1 MGKALKVRQLISNKN
16 KAVRRWALC
25 RETVAVL
32 VLTSYLVVTQAGI
45 ICTKMTTLTTLFL
58 YIQPTPKLLVA
69 QTSRMISALQF
80 QWARCRTIRL
90 VAQIQVSSPLRAR
103 ANNTITR
110 SSPKEISQIKNKF
123 KRFDKISWTWRSK
136 RELTLKIVTKV
147 SCLKSSSQIKT

>member
-32 VLTSYLVVTQAGI
+32 VLASYLVTRAGI
-45 ICTKMTTLTTLFL
+45 ICTKTTTLTTLFL

-136 RELTLKIVTKV
+136 RDLTLKIVTKV
-147 SCLKSSSQIKT
+147 SCLNSSSQIKT

>member
-1 MGKALKVRQLISNKN
+1 MGKALKVSKLISNKK

-32 VLTSYLVVTQAGI
+32 VLTSYLVTQAGI
-45 ICTKMTTLTTLFL
+45 ICTKTTTLTTLFL

-136 RELTLKIVTKV
+136 RELTPKIVTKV